1 MRRRIRQV
9 VTHPLVSGSF
19 VLFGGGLFAN
29 FFNFLFNL
37 LMIRFLPV
45 AEYGILA
52 IFISLILIF
61 SYASDSL
68 SPTIVHFAGAHFIK
82 REYSAVRSLF
92 IQFNKIILI
101 IGALICFGIVIASPI
116 IANFLRIHDVKLVVL
131 LGIIVF
137 LCFIVV
143 VNKSLL
149 QAQLQFKF
157 MSFAGITSS
166 LIKLLVGV
174 GLVAIGWNV
183 AGALFAFVV
192 SYLFFNI
199 ITFFP
204 LRHLMF
210 HYKSRD
216 KQPTISF
223 KNLFKYGVPSSIT
236 IILLACYITT
246 DVVLVKHFYDPNQA
260 GLYAGLSLLGKI
272 IFFFTAP
279 IVTVMFPLITH
290 KHAKGEN
297 YKSIFWLSLFI
308 VLFLSFAITVFYFL
322 FPEFTIRF
330 FLKKDEY
337 LKLIPYVGLFGIFG
351 TAYALLIVL
360 ANFYLAIK
368 KIYVFIP
375 ILAGAILQAILIT
388 MFHDNFLQVILISL
402 TIALLLFIVL
412 LGYYW
417 KKYANIY

>member
-1 MRRRIRQV
+1 M
-9 VTHPLVSGSF
+9 THPLISGSF
-19 VLFGGGLFAN
+19 VLFGGGIFAN

-37 LMIRFLPV
+37 LMIRFLPI
-45 AEYGILA
+45 ADYGTLA

-68 SPTIVHFAGAHFIK
+68 SPTIIHFAGVHFVK
-82 REYSAVRSLF
+82 KEYSAVRSLF

-101 IGALICFGIVIASPI
+101 LGALIFLSISISSPI
-116 IANFLRIHDVKLVVL
+116 ITNFLHIHDAKLVIL

-137 LCFIVV
+137 LSFILV

-157 MSFAGITSS
+157 ISFAGIASS
-166 LIKLLVGV
+166 IIKLFVGV
-174 GLVAIGWNV
+174 GLVAIGWHV
-183 AGALFAFVV
+183 AGALFGFVA

-199 ITFFP
+199 IVFFP
-204 LRHLMF
+204 LRRIIF
-210 HYKSRD
+210 NFKSRGKKLAVSYKD
-216 KQPTISF
+216 
-223 KNLFKYGVPSSIT
+223 LFKYGVPSSIT
-236 IILLACYITT
+236 LILLTCYITT
-246 DVVLVKHFYDPNQA
+246 DVVLVKHFYSANQA

-290 KHAKGEN
+290 KHAKGES

-308 VLFLSFAITVFYFL
+308 VLFLSFAITAFYFL

-351 TAYALLIVL
+351 TAYSLLIVL
-360 ANFYLAIK
+360 TNFYLAIK

-375 ILAGAILQAILIT
+375 ILVGAILQAFLIT

-402 TIALLLFIVL
+402 SVAVLLFIVL

-417 KKYANIY
+417 KKYANVY